1 MTTAYPQTRN
11 LMAKAIGFL
20 VFTLFIS
27 FGFAARGAEDV
38 NIVDG
43 YAVHG
48 YDVVA
53 YFTEGEPT
61 TGTDS
66 YTAEYNGAS
75 YRFASA
81 KNLNLFKASPAQYA
95 PQYGGYCA
103 FGTAFGRKFDGDP
116 TAWRIVDGRLYL
128 NLNKNVQA
136 RWLKDPEGF
145 IRGANNNWQIIKD
158 ISDAQLVS
166 SQPAGLTN
174 GAL

>member
-1 MTTAYPQTRN
+1 MTTTYLQTKN
-11 LMAKAIGFL
+11 MIAKTIGIF
-20 VFTLFIS
+20 VFTLFVGL
-27 FGFAARGAEDV
+27 GFAARAAEGV

-53 YFTEGEPT
+53 YFTKGKPT
-61 TGTDS
+61 IGTDL
-66 YTAEYNGAS
+66 YTTEYDGAR

-81 KNLNLFKASPAQYA
+81 ESRNLFLASPELYA

-116 TAWRIVDGRLYL
+116 TAWKIVDGKLYL

-136 RWLKDPEGF
+136 KWLIDPEGF
-145 IRGANNNWQIIKD
+145 IRSADNNWLIVKNIPD
-158 ISDAQLVS
+158 TQLVS
-166 SQPAGLTN
+166 SQPAGLIL
-174 GAL
+174 GAQ